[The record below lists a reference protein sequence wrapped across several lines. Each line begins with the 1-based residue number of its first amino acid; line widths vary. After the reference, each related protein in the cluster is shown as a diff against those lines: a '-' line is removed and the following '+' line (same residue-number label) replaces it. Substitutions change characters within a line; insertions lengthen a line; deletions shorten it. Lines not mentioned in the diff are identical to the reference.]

1 MNFDDLKHDATL
13 VMQHRLTQVLKE
25 VVADTCIN
33 HSCCLEIDAIH
44 KLWSMLN
51 LEWIDAPDPVK

>member
-1 MNFDDLKHDATL
+1 MTAYELTQQAQL
-13 VMQHRLTQVLKE
+13 VMQHRLTQIMLKE
-25 VVADTCIN
+25 IVADNCVN

-51 LEWIDAPDPVK
+51 LEWINE